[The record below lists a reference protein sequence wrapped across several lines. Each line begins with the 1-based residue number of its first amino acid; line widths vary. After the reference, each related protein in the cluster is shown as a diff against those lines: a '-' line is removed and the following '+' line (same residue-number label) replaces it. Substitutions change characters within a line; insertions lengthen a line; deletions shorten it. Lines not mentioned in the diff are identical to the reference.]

1 MKRSSVTSGRVH
13 SPNRSPQLDL
23 RPRFYVVLRG
33 PGLERPTIYK
43 SAKSYWEV
51 VGDFAASSAISHAF
65 PPKQEAK
72 VFLAGAGVAEYDTC
86 Q

>member
-1 MKRSSVTSGRVH
+1 
-13 SPNRSPQLDL
+13 
-23 RPRFYVVLRG
+23 VVLRA